1 MIRVMNAK
9 IIEALITKKYSC
21 GNFWVSR
28 LQPQKENEMILLYTV
43 LGVLSV
49 MFSVLAFGSRKN
61 LLEGGW
67 DEEMIDE
74 VKKFFHTNN
83 FKNNQ
88 KSVK

>member
-1 MIRVMNAK
+1 MI
-9 IIEALITKKYSC
+9 ILY
-21 GNFWVSR
+21 
-28 LQPQKENEMILLYTV
+28 ILL
-43 LGVLSV
+43 GVISV

>member
-1 MIRVMNAK
+1 MGFFSQKVL
-9 IIEALITKKYSC
+9 E
-21 GNFWVSR
+21 
-28 LQPQKENEMILLYTV
+28 KENKMIILYILL
-43 LGVLSV
+43 GVISV

-74 VKKFFHTNN
+74 VKKLFHTNN

>member
-1 MIRVMNAK
+1 MKTRPKNQEKNYLGFFSQKVL
-9 IIEALITKKYSC
+9 E
-21 GNFWVSR
+21 
-28 LQPQKENEMILLYTV
+28 KENKMIILYTV
-43 LGVLSV
+43 LGVLYV

>member
-1 MIRVMNAK
+1 MI
-9 IIEALITKKYSC
+9 
-21 GNFWVSR
+21 
-28 LQPQKENEMILLYTV
+28 ILYIF
-43 LGVLSV
+43 LGIVSV

-67 DEEMIDE
+67 DEEMIDS

-88 KSVK
+88 KLVK

>member
-1 MIRVMNAK
+1 MKFQSEKNYLGFFSQKVL
-9 IIEALITKKYSC
+9 E
-21 GNFWVSR
+21 
-28 LQPQKENEMILLYTV
+28 KENKMIILYILL
-43 LGVLSV
+43 GVISV

>member
-1 MIRVMNAK
+1 MKTRPKNQEK
-9 IIEALITKKYSC
+9 NYS
-21 GNFWVSR
+21 GFSSQKS
-28 LQPQKENEMILLYTV
+28 LEKENEMILLYTV

>member
-1 MIRVMNAK
+1 MKTRPKNQEKNYLEFFSQKVL
-9 IIEALITKKYSC
+9 E
-21 GNFWVSR
+21 
-28 LQPQKENEMILLYTV
+28 KENKMIILYILL
-43 LGVLSV
+43 GVISV

>member
-1 MIRVMNAK
+1 MKTRPKNQEK
-9 IIEALITKKYSC
+9 NYS
-21 GNFWVSR
+21 GFFSQKV
-28 LQPQKENEMILLYTV
+28 LEKENKMIILYILL
-43 LGVLSV
+43 GVISI

>member
-1 MIRVMNAK
+1 MKFQSEKNYLGFFSQK
-9 IIEALITKKYSC
+9 SLE
-21 GNFWVSR
+21 
-28 LQPQKENEMILLYTV
+28 KENKMIILYILL
-43 LGVLSV
+43 GVISV

>member
-1 MIRVMNAK
+1 MK
-9 IIEALITKKYSC
+9 TK
-21 GNFWVSR
+21 
-28 LQPQKENEMILLYTV
+28 PQNQEKNYLGFFSQKVLEKENKMIILYILL
-43 LGVLSV
+43 GVISV